1 MGSFDYFSDGASPMT
16 TPTPDTDYQALLA
29 ACARGER
36 SALHRL
42 YEREGA
48 RLLGVVMRIVRDHA
62 LAEDIVHDALINI
75 WLRADSFDPI
85 RGSARGWIY
94 SVARH
99 LALNAVRNRG
109 RELGMDEATAAAL
122 DARRSFEHWRQRQ
135 DAATWE
141 EDGGR
146 IEHCLEQLEPERRSC
161 ILHAYVDGCTHHEIA
176 GRMGAPLG
184 TVKAWIRRSLAAL
197 RECMA

>member
-1 MGSFDYFSDGASPMT
+1 MSSSMA
-16 TPTPDTDYQALLA
+16 DTDYQCLLA

-42 YEREGA
+42 YQCEGA

-75 WLRADSFDPI
+75 WLRAGTFDPA

-99 LALNAVRNRG
+99 LALNTVRNRG
-109 RELGMDEATAAAL
+109 REQSMETEQTELMDAH
-122 DARRSFEHWRQRQ
+122 RSFEHWQQRQ
-135 DAATWE
+135 GNATWE
-141 EDGGR
+141 EYGAR
-146 IEHCLEQLEPERRSC
+146 VEHCLGTLEPERRNC
-161 ILHAYVDGCTHHEIA
+161 ILHAYMDGCTHHEIA
-176 GRMGAPLG
+176 ARLGAPLG
-184 TVKAWIRRSLAAL
+184 TIKAWIRRGLATL
-197 RECMA
+197 RECMS